1 MSLKVDFKFDDS
13 VTLTWDC
20 AGIKAFI
27 ESISFLHELPKTC
40 PVCQAPVHF
49 FYRNPQGNSYY
60 GLKCDGAPAH
70 ESNMGQHKPP
80 ADTLYYK
87 GDGSWEIEFSAREGG
102 NQGSGSAPAQPGSAA
117 PATAPAQS
125 SSAPPAQT
133 AAAPAAKADITVINM
148 IGAVA
153 RAKKV
158 TNIDEVSK
166 TMLNKSVHELG
177 PEEAAALLE
186 YLKTL

>member
-20 AGIKAFI
+20 AGVKAFI
-27 ESISFLHELPKTC
+27 ESISFLHELPKVC
-40 PVCQAPVHF
+40 PVCDAPVHF

-87 GDGSWEIEFSAREGG
+87 GDGSWELEFSAREGG
-102 NQGSGSAPAQPGSAA
+102 QQSSGPAASPGSAVA
-117 PATAPAQS
+117 PS
-125 SSAPPAQT
+125 PAQT
-133 AAAPAAKADITVINM
+133 ASPAPAQTAPAASAKADVTQINM
-148 IGAVA
+148 IKAVG

-158 TNIDEVSK
+158 ADLDGLSNQ
-166 TMLNKSVHELG
+166 MLGKAVADLDAEG
-177 PEEAAALLE
+177 AGALLD

>member
-1 MSLKVDFKFDDS
+1 MLNVNFKFDDS
-13 VTLTWDC
+13 VTLTWEC

-49 FYRNPQGNSYY
+49 FYRNPSGNSYY
-60 GLKCDGAPAH
+60 GLRCDGGPAH

-80 ADTLYYK
+80 LDTLYYK
-87 GDGSWEIEFSAREGG
+87 GDGSWELEYSAREGNQQG
-102 NQGSGSAPAQPGSAA
+102 NAPAPAQPGSAA
-117 PATAPAQS
+117 PAAASAPAPATPTGDK
-125 SSAPPAQT
+125 APME
-133 AAAPAAKADITVINM
+133 KLNM

-158 TNIDEVSK
+158 GDVDGTCK
-166 TMLNKSVHELG
+166 TMFNKPVSELG
-177 PEEAAALLE
+177 AAEADAFLDF
-186 YLKTL
+186 LKTL